1 MDLLLQQ
8 FTLLFSNKII
18 TQLLDVSAASR
29 LSSQGLSSKTSGDP
43 FLVPA
48 PGPEVLQV
56 VVPLL
61 LVSPPSVEQGDGL
74 VRRHVQPLYHVAAHH
89 VTRPVT
95 VRLLNTQSQSLA
107 ASK

>member
-1 MDLLLQQ
+1 MSL
-8 FTLLFSNKII
+8 
-18 TQLLDVSAASR
+18 SAASR
-29 LSSQGLSSKTSGDP
+29 LSSQGPSSKTSGDP
-43 FLVPA
+43 DLLVPA

-61 LVSPPSVEQGDGL
+61 LVSPPCVERGDGL
-74 VRRHVQPLYHVAAHH
+74 IRRHVQPLYHVAAHH

-107 ASK
+107 PSN

>member
-1 MDLLLQQ
+1 MSL
-8 FTLLFSNKII
+8 
-18 TQLLDVSAASR
+18 SAASR
-29 LSSQGLSSKTSGDP
+29 LSSQGPSSGDP

-48 PGPEVLQV
+48 PGPQVLQV

-74 VRRHVQPLYHVAAHH
+74 IRRHVQPLYHVPAHH

-95 VRLLNTQSQSLA
+95 VLPLDTQSQSLTA
-107 ASK
+107 

>member
-1 MDLLLQQ
+1 MLQQ
-8 FTLLFSNKII
+8 FTLLFNNKII
-18 TQLLDVSAASR
+18 TQLLDVSLSAASW
-29 LSSQGLSSKTSGDP
+29 LSSQGPNSGDP

-74 VRRHVQPLYHVAAHH
+74 IR
-89 VTRPVT
+89 
-95 VRLLNTQSQSLA
+95 
-107 ASK
+107 